1 MRGFFVS
8 VTGEIISMARSEV
21 ITLSPAGAEIPELT
35 RCEALTFS
43 IPVEPGPIN
52 RFEFDVSLREACDK
66 LSDRG
71 IQNFIHYAWDDNNS
85 FNITTVELPEHRAFL
100 TPTINYL
107 TNSIELREGDL
118 CDMT

>member
-1 MRGFFVS
+1 
-8 VTGEIISMARSEV
+8 MARSEV
-21 ITLSPAGAEIPELT
+21 ITLSPAGAEIPGIT

-71 IQNFIHYAWDDNNS
+71 IQNFIHYAWDDSNK
-85 FNITTVELPEHRAFL
+85 FNVTTV
-100 TPTINYL
+100 
-107 TNSIELREGDL
+107 
-118 CDMT
+118 